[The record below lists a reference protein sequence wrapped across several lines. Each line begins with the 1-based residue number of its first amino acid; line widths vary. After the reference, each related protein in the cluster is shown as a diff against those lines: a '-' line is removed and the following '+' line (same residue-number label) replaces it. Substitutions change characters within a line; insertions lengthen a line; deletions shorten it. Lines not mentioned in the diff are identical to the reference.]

1 MAVTGTFED
10 MEQAYSEVTDFF
22 KDNKCSGCGN
32 CCTRYLVLSNKE
44 INQIRAYIKRHNIT
58 QQKHLTNVLNTK
70 VFDMVCPF
78 LNDNDPDHKC
88 TIYDVRPQICKEFTC
103 RGYIEGFKPSKDM
116 LSTPRTKVD
125 MVETFFEKE
134 N

>member
-1 MAVTGTFED
+1 MAVIGSFED
-10 MEQAYSEVTDFF
+10 MEKDYSEVTDYF
-22 KDNKCSGCGN
+22 KNDKCSGCGN
-32 CCTRYLVLSNKE
+32 CCTRYLALSNKE
-44 INQIRAYIKRHNIT
+44 INQIREYIKRNNIKR
-58 QQKHLTNVLNTK
+58 QEHFVNVLASS

-88 TIYDVRPQICKEFTC
+88 TIYEIRPQICKEFTC
-103 RGYIEGFKPSKDM
+103 RGYIKGFKPSKEM